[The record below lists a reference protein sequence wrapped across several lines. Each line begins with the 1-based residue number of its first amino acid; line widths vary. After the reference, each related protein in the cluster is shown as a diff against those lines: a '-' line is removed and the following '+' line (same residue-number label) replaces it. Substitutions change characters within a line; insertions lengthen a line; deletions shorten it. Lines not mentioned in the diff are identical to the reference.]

1 MNDELD
7 YVTQERQ
14 DLVSRLMGAQALS
27 LFLLRAFDAFVAY
40 GVNFKSLPE
49 WQDQTDLD
57 TARTLKATA
66 AQGLIMTYMARL
78 EHALAAAVRRR
89 QMVLQNKR
97 PDDR

>member
-27 LFLLRAFDAFVAY
+27 QFLLRAFDAMVAY
-40 GVNFKSLPE
+40 GVNFKDLPE
-49 WQDQTDLD
+49 WKDQSDLD
-57 TARTLKATA
+57 VARSLKATA

-78 EHALAAAVRRR
+78 EHGLTAAIRRK
-89 QMVLQNKR
+89 QLCLQNKG
-97 PDDR
+97 PNA